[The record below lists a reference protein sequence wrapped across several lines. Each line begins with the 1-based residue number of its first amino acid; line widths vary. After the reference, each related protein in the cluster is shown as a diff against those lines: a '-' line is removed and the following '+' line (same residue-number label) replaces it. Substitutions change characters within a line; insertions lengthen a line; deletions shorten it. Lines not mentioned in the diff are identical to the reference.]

1 MKPLVLPMLHLL
13 GGRRNRYRKVR
24 NVSLL
29 AAAHAQDSFEF
40 VREDLDESRVHVV
53 PVIENPLGATA
64 ASQVHVASNEIADT
78 LHILNFKQRFEVDG
92 VEVAAFLSEI
102 HALVENISDTTAH
115 ASGKISAAR
124 TEHQHQPVCHV
135 LAAMIANAFDDRGRS
150 GIADRKTLAGDSV
163 EEGFAAGCTIESNV
177 ADQDIFLGSEAGI
190 LRRIDND
197 PTARQALAD
206 VVVGLAF
213 ER

>member
-1 MKPLVLPMLHLL
+1 MKPVVLPMLHLL
-13 GGRRNRYRKVR
+13 GGLQNRYRLVR

-29 AAAHAQDSFEF
+29 AAAHAEYPFEF
-40 VREDLDESRVHVV
+40 VWEDFDESRVYVV

-64 ASQVHVASNEIADT
+64 ASQVHVARNKIADN
-78 LHILNFKQRFEVDG
+78 LHILTFKQRFEVNG

-102 HALVENISDTTAH
+102 HALVENIGDAAAH

-135 LAAMIANAFDDRGRS
+135 LAAMIANPFDDCGRA
-150 GIADRKTLAGDSV
+150 GIAHGKAFTGDAV
-163 EEGFAAGCTIESNV
+163 KEGFAAGRAVERNIAN
-177 ADQDIFLGSEAGI
+177 QDIFLGSEAGI

-197 PTARQALAD
+197 PAAGQALAD